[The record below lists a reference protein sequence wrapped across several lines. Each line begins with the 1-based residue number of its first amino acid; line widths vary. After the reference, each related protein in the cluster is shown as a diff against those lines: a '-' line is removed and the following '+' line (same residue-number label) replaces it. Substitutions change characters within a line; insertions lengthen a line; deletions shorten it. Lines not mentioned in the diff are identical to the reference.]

1 LRVVVARPAPP
12 QLSAGL
18 SPADGEALGRCLL
31 PLLPPLASA
40 GVDINAL
47 ASCSGIFGGT
57 GAASASSDDA
67 EAPPGGAPTSTD
79 GGAGALTALAF
90 GADLSMSAPVRYSAP
105 CAALQ
110 SAAGVAFSP
119 AWLSGAAARCLRG
132 AGCDPGCLAA
142 TRDFLRAFASAGC
155 VDEYFAAL
163 RSQRSASSSSPPTS
177 TGTAAYAA
185 AASAATAA
193 TRVALAE
200 KVVNSL
206 LPAIASSADDLACT
220 RNAAGAYC
228 LAFTGALPGGAAG
241 GVARSGAPAPS
252 GAASAATSA
261 ALSAASAAGG
271 ANDPD
276 PAIRCAYWA
285 RMGCCAPLVASLGL
299 RAAAAVTTSLG
310 FDERWDGEWST
321 QEAALA
327 SALLGGGG
335 GGATAPPPAAFARAQ
350 AGGAATATAVRAA
363 LAELNDRCWRL
374 AALNVSL
381 TPCGGADSYLDAAA
395 YAAPPQQVTH
405 WYVASGNGGKR
416 LSGVAIAAIV
426 IVVLLVFTV
435 CGARMR
441 VLRCDAMQFCV
452 VCAWG

>member
-1 LRVVVARPAPP
+1 L

-18 SPADGEALGRCLL
+18 APSDGEALGRCLL

-47 ASCSGIFGGT
+47 ATCSGIFGS
-57 GAASASSDDA
+57 GAGPDDAPSSSDSNAA
-67 EAPPGGAPTSTD
+67 EAAHTSTD
-79 GGAGALTALAF
+79 GGAGVLTTLAF
-90 GADLSMSAPVRYSAP
+90 GADLSVNAPVRYSAR

-110 SAAGVAFSP
+110 AQAGVAFSP
-119 AWLSGAAARCLRG
+119 SWLSGAAARCLRG
-132 AGCDPGCLAA
+132 AGCDAACLAT

-155 VDEYFAAL
+155 VDEYFSAL
-163 RSQRSASSSSPPTS
+163 RSQRAASPSYTPPTS
-177 TGTAAYAA
+177 TGAA
-185 AASAATAA
+185 AAAAAAAAATAA

-200 KVVNSL
+200 KVVSSL

-220 RNAAGAYC
+220 RNAGGAYC

-241 GVARSGAPAPS
+241 GVTRAGAPSPS
-252 GAASAATSA
+252 GGSSAAAAAYAASAGA
-261 ALSAASAAGG
+261 AAGG

-299 RAAAAVTTSLG
+299 RAAAAVTTNLG
-310 FDERWDGEWST
+310 FDDSWDGEGEWAT

-363 LAELNDRCWRL
+363 LEELNERCWRL

-381 TPCGGADSYLDAAA
+381 TPCGGADAYLDAAA
-395 YAAPPQQVTH
+395 YAAPPTQVTR
-405 WYVASGNGGKR
+405 WYRASGGDGKR

-426 IVVLLVFTV
+426 IFVLAAFAV
-435 CGARMR
+435 CGA
-441 VLRCDAMQFCV
+441 CV
-452 VCAWG
+452 RW